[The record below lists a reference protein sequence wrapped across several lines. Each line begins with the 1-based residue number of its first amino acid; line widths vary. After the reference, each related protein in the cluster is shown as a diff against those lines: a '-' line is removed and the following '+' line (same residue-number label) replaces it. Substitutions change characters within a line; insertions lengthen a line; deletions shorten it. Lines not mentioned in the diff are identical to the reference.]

1 MTKRVNKV
9 ELFHIWLLICSFHS
23 VRLFTTFCVD
33 LYVYQQIE
41 VKLGNNPKVP
51 KSGLYIYIYIYIY
64 VPQIFDEVIFW
75 SK

>member
-51 KSGLYIYIYIYIY
+51 KSRMSHKFSMKSFSGLNETALKLI
-64 VPQIFDEVIFW
+64 
-75 SK
+75 